1 MQQTER
7 LPRSVAGLWGIAQRF
22 QRFLLVGI
30 VGLAVNQGLL
40 MLLAGSFAVPVIAA
54 SPVAIVAS
62 MAVTFALNE
71 SWTWNDRGAGRILN
85 RAVLYGAINSGGL
98 LINWGVLVW
107 LDRRDI
113 LHYLAANLVGAG
125 IAAIWNFGLNNAI
138 TWRAGE

>member
-40 MLLAGSFAVPVIAA
+40 MLLAGSAGMPVVAA
-54 SPVAIVAS
+54 SPLAIVAS

-71 SWTWNDRGAGRILN
+71 SWTWQDRGAGRILN
-85 RAVLYGAINSGGL
+85 RAMLYGAINSGGL

-107 LDRRDI
+107 LDRNGI

-125 IAAIWNFGLNNAI
+125 IAAIWNFGLNNTI

>member
-7 LPRSVAGLWGIAQRF
+7 LPRSVGRLWGVAQRF
-22 QRFLLVGI
+22 QRFLLVG
-30 VGLAVNQGLL
+30 VAGLAVNQGLL
-40 MLLAGSFAVPVIAA
+40 MVLAGSLAMPVFAA

-62 MAVTFALNE
+62 MVVTFALNE
-71 SWTWNDRGAGRILN
+71 TWTWHDRGAGRILN

-107 LDRRDI
+107 LTDRGM
-113 LHYLAANLVGAG
+113 HYLAANLVGAG
-125 IAAIWNFGLNNAI
+125 LAAIWNFALNNAI

>member
-1 MQQTER
+1 MQQTEQ
-7 LPRSVAGLWGIAQRF
+7 LPRSIARLWAVAQRF

-40 MLLAGSFAVPVIAA
+40 MLLAGSFAMPVVAA
-54 SPVAIVAS
+54 SPLAIIAS
-62 MAVTFALNE
+62 MAVTFGLNE
-71 SWTWNDRGAGRILN
+71 SWTWQDRGAGRILN
-85 RAVLYGAINSGGL
+85 RAMLYGAINSGGL

-107 LDRRDI
+107 LDHHDI

-138 TWRAGE
+138 TWRPEE